1 MHYTCV
7 GGGPC
12 FDLPTV
18 VYQIESNR
26 VVFIYCYKTVHFLV
40 NLLLTEA
47 DLWEWYCTRK
57 GFSLSSVKAIK
68 ALRGHVLNLLKDAR
82 GNLFNVEKPE
92 RFVKLC
98 LRVVISGLWQS
109 PQALGCVIELATL
122 VTIYWKW
129 TRVTQQLLTRLMS
142 CLIYRRLYACANLL
156 QSRLYLQTGL

>member
-1 MHYTCV
+1 M

-57 GFSLSSVKAIK
+57 GFSLSSVKSIK
-68 ALRGHVLNLLKDAR
+68 ALRGHVLNLLKD
-82 GNLFNVEKPE
+82 VEKPE

-98 LRVVISGLWQS
+98 LRVVISGL
-109 PQALGCVIELATL
+109 
-122 VTIYWKW
+122 
-129 TRVTQQLLTRLMS
+129 
-142 CLIYRRLYACANLL
+142 
-156 QSRLYLQTGL
+156 